1 MGDRLM
7 KRTSSIF
14 GLNLSIEG
22 LSKLI
27 SSKQLSPVDLI
38 EATLDQIRSLNPE
51 LNAFIT
57 VLEDSARA
65 EAKNAELIINQG
77 KYRGPLHGIP
87 VSLKDLI
94 YVRGVRSTSGSKILA
109 DYVPEYDSTVVKK
122 LRDAGAIIIGMN
134 NTHEF
139 ACGIT
144 NINPHYGSS
153 KNPWDSTRM
162 SGGSSGGSAVAVS
175 ALMSSA
181 SIGTDTSG
189 SIRVPSSLCGLFGLK
204 PSYGRVSKYGV
215 MPLAPSIDHVGSITR
230 STWDAAAM
238 LSAIAGYDELDSS
251 TVYSP
256 VQDYISLISENK
268 EKATKFKLGIPKE
281 FFFDLMDRKVMNIFD
296 GFIDKIHESGIT
308 TDSVN
313 LEETDK
319 IFGTWRAFRLAES
332 AATHIDWMKTRPKDY
347 GSDVLAM
354 LKKGLDI
361 TAVDYIIAQANREKL
376 RSAFLMSMKGLDG
389 LIVPTTGITAPLLDQ
404 KTVDISGQSLE
415 VYQVLSRLTTV
426 FDVTGMPVLNI
437 PAGLVDSRLP
447 VGVQVVGRPFE
458 EGSILSVGHIYE
470 NDHQVTEAMIPPMV
484 RVSGS
489 D

>member
-1 MGDRLM
+1 V
-7 KRTSSIF
+7 KRSSSIYS
-14 GLNLSIEG
+14 LDWSIER

-27 SSKQLSPVDLI
+27 FSKELSPVDLI
-38 EATLDQIRSLNPE
+38 EATLDQIKSLNPK

-65 EAKNAELIINQG
+65 EAKNAEFIINQG

-94 YVRGVRSTSGSKILA
+94 YVKGVRSTSGSKILA
-109 DYVPEYDSTVVKK
+109 DYIPEYDSTVVKK
-122 LRDAGAIIIGMN
+122 LRHAGAIIIGMN

-144 NINPHYGSS
+144 NINPHFGSS

-215 MPLAPSIDHVGSITR
+215 MPLAPSIDHVGPITR
-230 STWDAAAM
+230 SAWDATAV
-238 LSAIAGYDELDSS
+238 LSVIAGYDELDSS

-256 VQDYISLISENK
+256 VQDYLSLISENK
-268 EKATKFKLGIPKE
+268 EKEAKFKLGIPRE
-281 FFFDLMDRKVMNIFD
+281 FFFDLIDHKVMNIFD
-296 GFIDKIHESGIT
+296 GFIDKLNEIGIST
-308 TDSVN
+308 ISVS
-313 LEETDK
+313 LKETDK
-319 IFGTWRAFRLAES
+319 IFETWRAFRLGES
-332 AATHIDWMKTRPKDY
+332 AAVHSDWMKTRPEEY

-361 TAVDYIIAQANREKL
+361 TAVDYIKAQANRVKL
-376 RSAFLMSMKGLDG
+376 RSAFLISMKGLDG
-389 LIVPTTGITAPLLDQ
+389 LIVPTTGIPAPLLDQ
-404 KTVDISGQSLE
+404 NMVDINGKSVE
-415 VYQVLSRLTTV
+415 VYQILSRLTTV

-437 PAGLVDSRLP
+437 PAGLVENKLP
-447 VGVQVVGRPFE
+447 VGVQLVGRPFE
-458 EGSILSVGHIYE
+458 EGSILSIGHIYE
-470 NDHQVTEAMIPPMV
+470 NHHDVAESMVPPIV
-484 RVSGS
+484 KENRS